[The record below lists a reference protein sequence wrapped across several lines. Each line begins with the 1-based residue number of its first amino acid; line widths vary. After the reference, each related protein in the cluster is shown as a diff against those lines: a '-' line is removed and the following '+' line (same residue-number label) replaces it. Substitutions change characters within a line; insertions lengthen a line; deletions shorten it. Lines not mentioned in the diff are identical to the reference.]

1 MNKTVRLTESDLT
14 RLVKKIINESIPPA
28 LVQVLRNLD
37 NVIKSRTVQRLE
49 SLLKNNEIDNFI
61 YVNGQRGSIRN
72 GNQVLDN
79 FINGRLTSID
89 SEKVFNAIFK
99 TAEDPKD
106 IDAMADF
113 LMSQDKFVSKYN
125 GKTKE
130 EIISELTP
138 KYGEKQ
144 AKVLAKKLPSKT
156 KVRDILSLLNEAWGE
171 AWQTP
176 GLLKVISKIR
186 GSVDGV
192 ASWKLFMK
200 WLVTGTTRR
209 GFMGFDQ
216 VYKELLKSGFSAP
229 TARTLAKVVI
239 SLGFE
244 AFQRWLVLNLT
255 ITILKMFVEYWRYQD
270 SPEQD
275 RRSMM
280 ASFDIFWERVLANWS
295 GWGFGWVWPV
305 ADVAPIVYRLAV
317 GILKVMPPGQLYDYV
332 INERLPVNREA
343 ISLDNQVMKEL
354 DYGFSSVQT

>member
-14 RLVKKIINESIPPA
+14 RLVKKIINESIPSA

-37 NVIKSRTVQRLE
+37 SVIKSRTVQRLE
-49 SLLKNNEIDNFI
+49 TLLKNSEIDNFI

-72 GNQVLDN
+72 GNQVLNN
-79 FINGRLTSID
+79 FISGNLTSRD
-89 SEKVFNAIFK
+89 SEKVFNVIFR
-99 TAEDPKD
+99 TTEDVKD
-106 IDAMADF
+106 IEVMADF
-113 LMSQDKFVSKYN
+113 LINQPNFVSKFK
-125 GKTKE
+125 GKTKQ

-144 AKVLAKKLPSKT
+144 SKVLADKLPSKP
-156 KVRDILSLLNEAWGE
+156 VNFNIASLLSEAWGE

-176 GLLKVISKIR
+176 GLLKVISKIQ

-200 WLVTGTTRR
+200 WLLTGTTRK
-209 GFMGFDQ
+209 GFMGFEQ

-229 TARTLAKVVI
+229 TARALAKVVM

-255 ITILKMFVEYWRYQD
+255 ITTLKMFVEWWRYQN

-275 RRSMM
+275 RRSVMDG
-280 ASFDIFWERVLANWS
+280 FEIFWERLLANWS

-305 ADVAPIVYRLAV
+305 ATVAPIVYRLIL

-332 INERLPVNREA
+332 INERLPVNREV
-343 ISLDNQVMKEL
+343 ISLDDTVMKEL
-354 DYGFSSVQT
+354 NYNFSPSV

>member
-14 RLVKKIINESIPPA
+14 RLVKKIINESIPSA

-49 SLLKNNEIDNFI
+49 SLLTNNEIDNFI

-72 GNQVLDN
+72 GNQVLNN
-79 FINGRLTSID
+79 FISGNLTSRD
-89 SEKVFNAIFK
+89 SEKVFNVIFR
-99 TAEDPKD
+99 TTEDVKD
-106 IDAMADF
+106 IEVMADF
-113 LMSQDKFVSKYN
+113 LINQPNFVSKFK
-125 GKTKE
+125 GKTKQ

-144 AKVLAKKLPSKT
+144 AKVLADKLPSKP
-156 KVRDILSLLNEAWGE
+156 VNFNIAALLSEAWGE

-255 ITILKMFVEYWRYQD
+255 ITLLKMFVEYWRYQD
-270 SPEQD
+270 TPEQD

-280 ASFDIFWERVLANWS
+280 ASFEIFWERVLANWS

-354 DYGFSSVQT
+354 NYNFSPSV

>member
-14 RLVKKIINESIPPA
+14 RLVKKIINESIPSA

-37 NVIKSRTVQRLE
+37 SVIKSRTVQRLE
-49 SLLKNNEIDNFI
+49 TLLKNSEIDNFI

-72 GNQVLDN
+72 GNQVLNN
-79 FINGRLTSID
+79 FISGNLTSRD
-89 SEKVFNAIFK
+89 SEKVFNVIFR
-99 TAEDPKD
+99 TTEDVKD
-106 IDAMADF
+106 IEVMADF
-113 LMSQDKFVSKYN
+113 LINQPNFVSKFK
-125 GKTKE
+125 GKTKQ

-144 AKVLAKKLPSKT
+144 SKVLADKLPSKP
-156 KVRDILSLLNEAWGE
+156 VNFNIAALLSEAWGE

-244 AFQRWLVLNLT
+244 AFQRWLVLNFT

>member
-1 MNKTVRLTESDLT
+1 MGKTVRLTESDLT

-28 LVQVLRNLD
+28 LGQILRNLD
-37 NVIKSRTVQRLE
+37 SVIKSRTTQRLE
-49 SLLKNNEIDNFI
+49 TLLKNSEIDNFVFI
-61 YVNGQRGSIRN
+61 DGRKGKITNGE
-72 GNQVLDN
+72 QVLNN
-79 FINGRLTSID
+79 FINGSLTSKD
-89 SEKVFNAIFK
+89 SEKVFNVIFR
-99 TAEDPKD
+99 TTEDAKD
-106 IDAMADF
+106 IDVMADF
-113 LMSQDKFVSKYN
+113 LVSQENFVLKYK

-144 AKVLAKKLPSKT
+144 AKALAKKLPSKT
-156 KVRDILSLLNEAWGE
+156 KVKDILSLLNEAWGE

-176 GLLKVISKIR
+176 GLLKVISKIQ

-200 WLVTGTTRR
+200 WLLTGTTRR

-229 TARTLAKVVI
+229 TARTLAKVVL

-244 AFQRWLVLNLT
+244 AFQRWLILNLV
-255 ITILKMFVEYWRYQD
+255 ITILKMFVEWWRFQD
-270 SPEQD
+270 TPEQD

-280 ASFDIFWERVLANWS
+280 AGFEIFWERVLANWS
-295 GWGFGWVWPV
+295 GYGFGWVWPV
-305 ADVAPIVYRLAV
+305 ADVAPIVYRLIN

-332 INERLPVNREA
+332 INERLPVNREV
-343 ISLDNQVMKEL
+343 ITLDNKVMEDL
-354 DYGFSSVQT
+354 YYNFSPSV

>member
-49 SLLKNNEIDNFI
+49 SLLTNNEIDNFI

-72 GNQVLDN
+72 GNQVLNN
-79 FINGRLTSID
+79 FISGNLTSRD
-89 SEKVFNAIFK
+89 SEKVFNVIFR
-99 TAEDPKD
+99 TTEDVKD
-106 IDAMADF
+106 IEVMADF
-113 LMSQDKFVSKYN
+113 LINQPNFVSKFK
-125 GKTKE
+125 GKTKQ

-144 AKVLAKKLPSKT
+144 AKVIADKLPSKP
-156 KVRDILSLLNEAWGE
+156 VNFNIASLLSEAWGE

-176 GLLKVISKIR
+176 GLLKVISKIQ

-200 WLVTGTTRR
+200 WLLTGTTRK
-209 GFMGFDQ
+209 GFMGFEQ

-229 TARTLAKVVI
+229 TARTLAKVVM

-244 AFQRWLVLNLT
+244 AFQRWLMLNLT
-255 ITILKMFVEYWRYQD
+255 ITILKMFVEYWRYQN

>member
-14 RLVKKIINESIPPA
+14 RLVKKIINESIPSA

-49 SLLKNNEIDNFI
+49 SLLTNNEIDNFI

-72 GNQVLDN
+72 GNQVLNN
-79 FINGRLTSID
+79 FISGNLTSRD
-89 SEKVFNAIFK
+89 SEKVFNVIFR
-99 TAEDPKD
+99 TTEDVKD
-106 IDAMADF
+106 IEVMADF
-113 LMSQDKFVSKYN
+113 LINQPNFVSKFK
-125 GKTKE
+125 GKTKQ

-144 AKVLAKKLPSKT
+144 AKVLADKLPSKP
-156 KVRDILSLLNEAWGE
+156 VNFNIAALLSEAWGE

-255 ITILKMFVEYWRYQD
+255 ITLLKMFVEYWRYQD
-270 SPEQD
+270 TPEQD

-280 ASFDIFWERVLANWS
+280 ASFEIFWERVLANWS

-317 GILKVMPPGQLYDYV
+317 GILKVMPPADSYM
-332 INERLPVNREA
+332 I
-343 ISLDNQVMKEL
+343 M
-354 DYGFSSVQT
+354 